1 MSRLLVAALV
11 VLGARA
17 ALAVD
22 PVPKADTKEKVENI
36 RQGGA
41 LKVEKKP
48 VVTPAELQK
57 TEAPATETA
66 PPPPPPP
73 EKETSSDA
81 AGAPHLF
88 GLHASLGL
96 PHPINYGLNYVMPN
110 RMFSFEFSTGSFG
123 VKTNDVDI
131 SLQNLEV
138 GARWHPFTGSFFV
151 GALFGNQKI
160 SGKKSERITDSGSGI
175 SYDVDAEVEVKSN
188 YITPHL
194 GWMWGGGSSG
204 FFMMFEMGVQS
215 PSGVKSEFS
224 SNAPGLIQNEQEY
237 INLKKDV
244 EDGGD
249 KVGNTSLPYVALLK
263 LGWLF

>member
-48 VVTPAELQK
+48 VVTPAELQQ
-57 TEAPATETA
+57 TTAPATETA
-66 PPPPPPP
+66 PPPPALP

-96 PHPINYGLNYVMPN
+96 PHPMNYGLNYVMPN

-123 VKTNDVDI
+123 LTASDVEVKMTNM
-131 SLQNLEV
+131 EV
-138 GARWHPFTGSFFV
+138 GARWHPFTGSFFI

-160 SGKKSERITDSGSGI
+160 TGKKTETVTNGVITQK
-175 SYDVDAEVEVKSN
+175 VNAEVELKSN
-188 YITPHL
+188 YLTPHL
-194 GWMWGGGSSG
+194 GWMWGGGSTG
-204 FFMMFEMGVQS
+204 FFMMFEMGLQN
-215 PSGVKSEFS
+215 PSGVKSTFS
-224 SNAPGLIQNEQEY
+224 SDIDPALASQPEY

-244 EDGGD
+244 EDEGD
-249 KVGNTSLPYVALLK
+249 KIGKTSLPYIALLK